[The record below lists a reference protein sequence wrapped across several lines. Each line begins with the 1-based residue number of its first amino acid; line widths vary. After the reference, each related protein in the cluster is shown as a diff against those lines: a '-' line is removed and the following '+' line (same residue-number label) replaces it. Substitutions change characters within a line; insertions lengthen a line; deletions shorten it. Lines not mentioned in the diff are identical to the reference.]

1 MVRLLRIVQANTTRY
16 KLINY
21 NMSLSEFKI
30 IFWWEYA
37 HRILARLTVILF
49 VVPMTLFFILKKK
62 LDIKNLILSLGVCF
76 LFFLQGF
83 IGWYMVKSGLVK
95 NVDVSHFRLAM
106 HLFTAIIIYSL
117 LF

>member
-1 MVRLLRIVQANTTRY
+1 
-16 KLINY
+16 
-21 NMSLSEFKI
+21 MSLSEFKI

-49 VVPMTLFFILKKK
+49 VVPMIFFIFKKK
-62 LDIKNLILSLGVCF
+62 IRYQKLILSMGV
-76 LFFLQGF
+76 LLLIFLQGF
-83 IGWYMVKSGLVK
+83 IGWYMVKSGLVN

-117 LF
+117 LFWLLLNYQNRYLLIKIN